1 MIQSKAS
8 SIRTKEPQQCLKTK
22 EQKRENKKPSVG
34 FQLFM
39 LTFSQELVF

>member
-22 EQKRENKKPSVG
+22 EQKRENKKTFGRFSIIYAN
-34 FQLFM
+34 L
-39 LTFSQELVF
+39 LTGA